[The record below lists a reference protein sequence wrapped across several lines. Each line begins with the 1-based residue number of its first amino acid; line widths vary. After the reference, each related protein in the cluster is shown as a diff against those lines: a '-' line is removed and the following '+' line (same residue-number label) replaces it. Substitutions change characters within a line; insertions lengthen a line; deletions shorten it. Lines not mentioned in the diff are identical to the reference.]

1 MKPTYFRTPNEFR
14 AWLKEH
20 HDRETELWVGFHKKG
35 SGTPSITWS
44 EAVDEALCYGWVD
57 SIRRSVDDK
66 RFMNRFTPRKPSSN
80 WSEVNVRRVEE
91 LTRQRRMSAPGRKAF
106 QARRPKEAG
115 TYSYE
120 QRYQVSLSPELERR
134 FRAKKKA
141 WTWFQDQSAGYRSTA
156 LYWVMSAKKQETRER
171 RLATLIED
179 SGAGRRIPPLR
190 PRRPGGVR

>member
-120 QRYQVSLSPELERR
+120 QRYQVSLSPELERCR
-134 FRAKKKA
+134 F
-141 WTWFQDQSAGYRSTA
+141 
-156 LYWVMSAKKQETRER
+156 ER
-171 RLATLIED
+171 CGERGTDRRCDPDAPGA
-179 SGAGRRIPPLR
+179 SGDRTEPPPGLE
-190 PRRPGGVR
+190 PR

>member
-1 MKPTYFRTPNEFR
+1 MRPTYFRTPSEFR
-14 AWLKEH
+14 DWLKEH
-20 HDRETELWVGFHKKG
+20 HDKEAELWVGFHKKG
-35 SGTPSITWS
+35 SGMPSITWS

-91 LTRQRRMSAPGRKAF
+91 LTRQRRMRMPGRKAF
-106 QARRPKEAG
+106 EARRPKKAG

-120 QRYQVSLSPELERR
+120 QRYEVKLPPELERR
-134 FRAKKKA
+134 FRARTKA
-141 WTWFQDQSAGYRSTA
+141 WTWFQDQSASYRSTA
-156 LYWVMSAKKQETRER
+156 LYWVMSAKKQETRGR

-179 SGAGRRIPPLR
+179 SAAGQRVPPLR
-190 PRRPGGVR
+190 RPTPR